1 MTMRTKYI
9 TIFIAAVVSLTVQA
23 QEFSADTVTHDS
35 SGKIFRGK
43 VYRSATM
50 IRAGADAASS
60 NDGDPTFIIVD
71 IPKQVSNTVIPNRK
85 AIMVAHGTAALNK
98 AGIALP
104 INENP
109 CMPTSGSPPSTR
121 TSCKNLGEETVNGR
135 HTVKWEV
142 SETMRGQ
149 SSTQYVWVDAK
160 LHCIVKMQMGQ
171 STMELQNIQEG
182 PQPATLFALPTG
194 YQVMDVGGR

>member
-1 MTMRTKYI
+1 
-9 TIFIAAVVSLTVQA
+9 
-23 QEFSADTVTHDS
+23 
-35 SGKIFRGK
+35 
-43 VYRSATM
+43 M
-50 IRAGADAASS
+50 IRAGADATPS

-71 IPKQVSNTVIPNRK
+71 IPKQVSNTVMPNRK
-85 AIMVAHGTAALNK
+85 AIMVAHGMAALNK

-104 INENP
+104 ANENL
-109 CMPTSGSPPSTR
+109 CTPTNAGPDPTR

-149 SSTQYVWVDAK
+149 SGTQYVWVDAK
-160 LHCIVKMQMGQ
+160 LHCIVKMQMRQ
-171 STMELQNIQEG
+171 STMELQNIHEG
-182 PQPATLFALPTG
+182 PQPASLFALPTG

>member
-9 TIFIAAVVSLTVQA
+9 ATFIAAVVSLTAQA

-35 SGKIFRGK
+35 SGRIFRTK
-43 VYRSATM
+43 LYRSATM

-71 IPKQVSNTVIPNRK
+71 IPKQVSNTVMPNRK
-85 AIMVAHGTAALNK
+85 AIMAAHGMAALNK

-109 CMPTSGSPPSTR
+109 CTPTSGGPPSTR
-121 TSCKNLGEETVNGR
+121 TSCRNLGEETVNRR
-135 HTVKWEV
+135 HTVEWGV

-149 SSTQYVWVDAK
+149 SGTSMSGWMQN
-160 LHCIVKMQMGQ
+160 CIASSKCRWG
-171 STMELQNIQEG
+171 SPPWNTRTSG
-182 PQPATLFALPTG
+182 KGHSRPAYLPCLLATK
-194 YQVMDVGGR
+194 